1 MTVGI
6 MKLMVFCLFVF
17 FFLFF
22 LFCFF
27 LLREWEINPY
37 KKFRDPRGLCWI
49 QTESVEIW
57 LRPLGNACCLF
68 CQLSKCLMVRVS
80 IWLVFRRSWLWI
92 PTGSLRLFFGVDLYL
107 ALSAKTS
114 ICFQKSNVRVHIL
127 NIIMSYGG
135 VVYLRLWE
143 NQPSCYVQNWLW
155 SAVGQTEDPFWE

>member
-6 MKLMVFCLFVF
+6 MKFMVFCLFVF
-17 FFLFF
+17 VFV
-22 LFCFF
+22 LFCF

-37 KKFRDPRGLCWI
+37 KKFRDPRGLRWI

-80 IWLVFRRSWLWI
+80 IWIVFRRSWLWI
-92 PTGSLRLFFGVDLYL
+92 PTGSLRFFWCGFI
-107 ALSAKTS
+107 SRS
-114 ICFQKSNVRVHIL
+114 QQKINMFSKVKCACAHIKHHHEL
-127 NIIMSYGG
+127 RR

-155 SAVGQTEDPFWE
+155 SAVGQTEDIPSESKPL